1 MRFQRVAKRRKR
13 RRVAKLRPKR
23 YVLSPLPPRLSPL
36 SCVSTVHIKG
46 LALMTPR
53 RRLNRKTLNRAGK
66 AGVMQTVAIFGVAL
80 IGIALARTS
89 APAARLA
96 DPTFAKDVAPI
107 LYKNCTTC
115 HRPGGMGPFTL
126 LEYDTAKTKL
136 DEMYDAVKGG
146 VMPPWHAEGA
156 HGVFSN

>member
-1 MRFQRVAKRRKR
+1 
-13 RRVAKLRPKR
+13 
-23 YVLSPLPPRLSPL
+23 
-36 SCVSTVHIKG
+36 
-46 LALMTPR
+46 MTP
-53 RRLNRKTLNRAGK
+53 LNQLNGKPRDRAGR
-66 AGVMQTVAIFGVAL
+66 VRLMQTVAIAGVSL
-80 IGIALARTS
+80 IGVALARTS

-146 VMPPWHAEGA
+146 
-156 HGVFSN
+156 